1 MKRKELKRLAERVLS
16 YENIIEAGQSEDE
29 EVKSAKDKIMKIMYN
44 LSEEDALE
52 LDDEIME
59 LTMNN

>member
-1 MKRKELKRLAERVLS
+1 MKKKELKKLAERVLS

-29 EVKSAKDKIMKIMYN
+29 KVKSAKDKIMKIMYS

>member
-1 MKRKELKRLAERVLS
+1 MKKKELKELAERVLS

-29 EVKSAKDKIMKIMYN
+29 EVKSAKDKIMKIMYS

>member
-1 MKRKELKRLAERVLS
+1 MKKKELKKLAERVLS
-16 YENIIEAGQSEDE
+16 YENIIEAGQPEDE
-29 EVKSAKDKIMKIMYN
+29 EVKSAKDKIMKIMYS

-59 LTMNN
+59 LTTNN

>member
-1 MKRKELKRLAERVLS
+1 MKKKELKKLAERVLS

-29 EVKSAKDKIMKIMYN
+29 EVKSAKDKIMKIMYS

-52 LDDEIME
+52 LDDKIME

>member
-1 MKRKELKRLAERVLS
+1 MKKKELKKLAERVLS
-16 YENIIEAGQSEDE
+16 YENIIAAGQSEDE
-29 EVKSAKDKIMKIMYN
+29 AVKSAKDKIMKIMYN

-59 LTMNN
+59 LTINN

>member
-1 MKRKELKRLAERVLS
+1 MKKKELKKLAKRVLS

-29 EVKSAKDKIMKIMYN
+29 KVKSAKDKIMKIMYS

>member
-1 MKRKELKRLAERVLS
+1 MKKKELKKLAKRVLS

-29 EVKSAKDKIMKIMYN
+29 EVKSAKDKIMKIMYS

>member
-1 MKRKELKRLAERVLS
+1 MKKKELKKLAERVLS
-16 YENIIEAGQSEDE
+16 CENIIEAGQSEDE

>member
-1 MKRKELKRLAERVLS
+1 MKKKELKKLAERVLS
-16 YENIIEAGQSEDE
+16 YENIIAAGQSEDE
-29 EVKSAKDKIMKIMYN
+29 EVKSAKDKIMKIMYS

-52 LDDEIME
+52 LDDKIME

>member
-1 MKRKELKRLAERVLS
+1 MKKKELKKLAKRVLS

-29 EVKSAKDKIMKIMYN
+29 EVKSAKDKIMKIMYS

-52 LDDEIME
+52 LDDKIME

>member
-1 MKRKELKRLAERVLS
+1 MKKKELKKLAERVLS

>member
-1 MKRKELKRLAERVLS
+1 MKKKELKKLAERVLS

-29 EVKSAKDKIMKIMYN
+29 EVKSAKDKIMKIMYS

>member
-1 MKRKELKRLAERVLS
+1 MKKKELKKLAELVLS

-29 EVKSAKDKIMKIMYN
+29 EVKSAKDKIIKIMYS

-52 LDDEIME
+52 LDDEIMK
-59 LTMNN
+59 LTTNN

>member
-1 MKRKELKRLAERVLS
+1 MKKKELKKLAERVFS
-16 YENIIEAGQSEDE
+16 YENVIEAGQPEDE
-29 EVKSAKDKIMKIMYN
+29 EVKSAKDKIMKIMYS

-59 LTMNN
+59 LTTNN

>member
-1 MKRKELKRLAERVLS
+1 MKKKELKKLAERVLS

-44 LSEEDALE
+44 LSVEDALE